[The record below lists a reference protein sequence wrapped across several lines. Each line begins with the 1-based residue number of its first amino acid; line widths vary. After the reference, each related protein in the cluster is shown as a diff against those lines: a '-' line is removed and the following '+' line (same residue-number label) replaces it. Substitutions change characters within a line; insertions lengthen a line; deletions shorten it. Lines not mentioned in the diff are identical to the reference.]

1 MKLLLISSLEKHLPG
16 TQKSPA
22 PLAGLQA
29 LWGETVSFQIL
40 CRFDPEEADRL
51 YILPQITCPGCRVQV
66 FRQEVVPC
74 TFPCAPNASGAY
86 LTRKPALMPD
96 PLPPWN
102 GEPLRLRADRDR
114 LLWVDVQVPAGA
126 ADTAV
131 EVVLLDRSGR
141 TLARQTLPLQ
151 VVPVELAEQTT
162 RHSQWFYADCLC
174 QRYGCGMFT
183 EEFYRI
189 AAAYWRCA
197 AGHGV
202 DTLLTPVLTPSLDV
216 EPGGRRM
223 RGQLVRVERR
233 GDDYGFD
240 FTELERWVRTA
251 RNCGIGWFEIAPFFT
266 QWGAKHPVTVY
277 AEPDGTPLFGWQNPA
292 DDPEYGRFLAAL
304 LPRLMDC
311 FAALGVQDR
320 VFFHISDEP
329 SRENL
334 EAYRHARAKIEPW
347 VGGSPI
353 LDALSDPAFA
363 REGLVTVPVVAED
376 YLAPFLRRRTGPL
389 WAYSCCCQD
398 KKVPN
403 VFLSMPLTRARIL
416 GALLYKE
423 RLDGYLRWGYNFWF
437 SQFSL
442 RPIDPWQNTDAD
454 GGFPSGDAFLVYPGP
469 EGEPVPS
476 LRLKTLRDAW
486 QDLRAL
492 QALEQRAGR
501 AAALDC
507 VRQHL
512 GPVSFTRYPADPARY
527 QAFRQAVNDRLLQTT
542 GRQEQV

>member
-1 MKLLLISSLEKHLPG
+1 MKLLLLSPLEKLLPG
-16 TQKSPA
+16 KEKT
-22 PLAGLQA
+22 PLPLTELQA
-29 LWGETVSFQIL
+29 LWGETVSFQIA
-40 CRFDPEEADRL
+40 CRFSPEEAERL
-51 YILPQITCPGCRVQV
+51 YVLPRVQCPGCRVQI

-74 TFPCAPNASGAY
+74 TFSCAANASGAY
-86 LTRKPALMPD
+86 LTRKPALVPD
-96 PLPPWN
+96 PLPPWD
-102 GEPLRLRADRDR
+102 GGPLRLRADRDR
-114 LLWVDVQVPAGA
+114 LLWVDVQVPTGT
-126 ADTAV
+126 ADTQV
-131 EVVLLDRSGR
+131 EVEMLDREGR
-141 TLARQTLPLQ
+141 TLARQTMPLR
-151 VVPVELAEQTT
+151 VVPAELPPQTT

-174 QRYGCGMFT
+174 QRYGCGMFS

-197 AGHGV
+197 AEHGV

-216 EPGGRRM
+216 EPGGQRM

-233 GDDYGFD
+233 ADGYSFD

-251 RNCGIGWFEIAPFFT
+251 RACGLGWFEVAPFFT

-277 AEPDGTPLFGWQNPA
+277 GEPDGAPLFGWDTPA
-292 DDPEYGRFLAAL
+292 DDPEYSRFLAAL

-311 FAALGVQDR
+311 FAALGVRDR

-329 SRENL
+329 SGENL
-334 EAYRHARAKIEPW
+334 EAYRRARAKIEPY
-347 VGGSPI
+347 VGQSPI

-363 REGLVTVPVVAED
+363 REGLVTVPVAAED
-376 YLAPFLRRRTGPL
+376 HLTPFLSGRAGPL
-389 WAYSCCCQD
+389 WTYSCCCQD

-403 VFLSMPLTRARIL
+403 VFLSMPLTRARVL

-437 SQFSL
+437 RQFSL
-442 RPIDPWQNTDAD
+442 GEIDPWQTTDAD

-492 QALEQRAGR
+492 QALETYAGR
-501 AAALDC
+501 DAALDC
-507 VRQHL
+507 IRRHL
-512 GPVSFTRYPADPARY
+512 GPVRFDRYPADPARY
-527 QAFRQAVNDRLLQTT
+527 QAFRQAVNDRLRQIT
-542 GRQEQV
+542 GKQERI